1 MSNEQIYRI
10 TVPTPFAVGDV
21 NMYLIK
27 GETLTLVDAGVK
39 TEEAW
44 QMFQHQ
50 LRQLGFTPSD
60 IEQVVLTHHH
70 PDHVG
75 LLDYFPSS
83 LHVVGHIKGERWLS
97 KAPEFL
103 EKDQQFFEQFLKE
116 CGVENAFLAQLSEM
130 RSSLRYSCRR
140 SLSATIQEGDA
151 ISGLSGWTVI
161 ETPGHAQ
168 SHIVLYREQDGLMIG
183 GDHLLLAISSNPLL
197 EPPFNGETERPK
209 PLLQYNRSLRKLFDY
224 HISRIVTG
232 HGDDVTEVKE
242 LVEKRLNKQRER
254 AYQVLD
260 MLKARPLSAFD
271 VCKQLFPAV
280 YEREFILTMSETIGQ
295 LDYLEDIGKVV
306 KRKVGEHY
314 VYEAK

>member
-1 MSNEQIYRI
+1 MNNEQIYRI
-10 TVPTPFAVGDV
+10 TVPTPFTVGDV

-44 QMFQHQ
+44 QAFQQQ
-50 LRQLGFTPSD
+50 LGQLGFTPSD

-75 LLDYFPSS
+75 LLDYFPAS
-83 LHVVGHIKGERWLS
+83 LHVVGHLKGERWLS
-97 KAPEFL
+97 KAPDFL

-130 RSSLRYSCRR
+130 RSSFRYSCRR
-140 SLSATIQEGDA
+140 SLSATLQEGDT
-151 ISGLSGWTVI
+151 IPGLSGWIVI

-168 SHIVLYREQDGLMIG
+168 SHIVLYREQDGLIIG
-183 GDHLLLAISSNPLL
+183 GDHLLLNISSNPLL
-197 EPPFNGETERPK
+197 EPPFAGETERPK
-209 PLLQYNRSLRKLFDY
+209 PLLQYNESLKKLLDY
-224 HISRIVTG
+224 DISRIVTG

-242 LVEKRLNKQRER
+242 LVEKRLDKQRER

-260 MLKARPLSAFD
+260 MLKMKPLSAFD
-271 VCKQLFPAV
+271 VCKKLFPAV

-295 LDYLEDIGKVV
+295 LDYLEDIGEVA
-306 KRKVGEHY
+306 KRKVAGHY
-314 VYEAK
+314 IYEAK